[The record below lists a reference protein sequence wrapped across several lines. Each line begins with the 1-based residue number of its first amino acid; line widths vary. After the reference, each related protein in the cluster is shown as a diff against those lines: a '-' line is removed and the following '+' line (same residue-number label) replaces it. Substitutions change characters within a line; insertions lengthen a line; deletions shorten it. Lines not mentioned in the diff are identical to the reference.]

1 MKKILSLF
9 FISIILFSCSSES
22 LDDAPKYN
30 ETIVGRWHL
39 DGFEKNTMYIFDSE
53 KRYTIYSDDGTFGG
67 IEDAIPNPNSYTF
80 ENNNLLIDLNFGNT
94 FDAMIEFECENSV
107 VNVIR
112 TFNNETST
120 WIWWREGESKD
131 CL

>member
-1 MKKILSLF
+1 M
-9 FISIILFSCSSES
+9 FSCSSES

-39 DGFEKNTMYIFDSE
+39 DGFEKNTMYIFDTE

-94 FDAMIEFECENSV
+94 FKFGSFLRSFLV
-107 VNVIR
+107 PFWVFR
-112 TFNNETST
+112 WLF
-120 WIWWREGESKD
+120 SKIT
-131 CL
+131 